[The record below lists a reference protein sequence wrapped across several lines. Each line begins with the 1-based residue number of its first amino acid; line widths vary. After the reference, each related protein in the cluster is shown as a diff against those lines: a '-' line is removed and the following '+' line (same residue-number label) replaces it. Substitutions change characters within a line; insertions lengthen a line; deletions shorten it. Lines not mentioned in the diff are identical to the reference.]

1 MQRNKVNIDY
11 VLHPIRSPVFAN
23 TENEEKCNLCADSD
37 LFLWDDIERVTVHF
51 PPGAD
56 VALRYTAP
64 TTGREG
70 QFSIESTS
78 CTKSSP
84 MGRYKM
90 SYSKLIA

>member
-1 MQRNKVNIDY
+1 M
-11 VLHPIRSPVFAN
+11 FAN

-70 QFSIESTS
+70 AVFHRVHRVP
-78 CTKSSP
+78 SP
-84 MGRYKM
+84 RLWGGTR
-90 SYSKLIA
+90 